1 MRFCYAE
8 SMTDPSFY
16 APLARAAE
24 QAGFDS
30 MMVPDSICYPAAPA
44 AGTRSTPTA
53 AASSS
58 RTSRSWS
65 RSPSSPPW
73 ARSPIA

>member
-1 MRFCYAE
+1 MRFTYAE

-24 QAGFDS
+24 EAGYDS
-30 MMVPDSICYPAAPA
+30 MVIPDSICYPRHADQR
-44 AGTRSTPTA
+44 TRTTPTA

-58 RTSRSWS
+58 RTSPSSS
-65 RSPSSPPW
+65 RS
-73 ARSPIA
+73 R